1 MNFLCPN
8 CGSKDFLSKHS
19 IGKTHKE
26 GPYINVKYE
35 IQCSECFMDIPSNL
49 CENINFNKI
58 NDVKKLW
65 IEDYKPIHLNEA
77 AKCSK
82 CLRNYWDI
90 EKYLFLNNESTKDIF
105 YQIFSSNKDIGNLI
119 CKICDPNA
127 FK

>member
-8 CGSKDFLSKHS
+8 CGSTDFLSKHS
-19 IGKTHKE
+19 IGKKYKE

-35 IQCSECFMDIPSNL
+35 IQCSKCFIDIPSNL
-49 CENINFNKI
+49 CENINVNKI
-58 NDVKKLW
+58 NDVRKIW

-82 CLRNYWDI
+82 CLRKYWDI
-90 EKYLFLNNESTKDIF
+90 EKYLFLNNESKKDIF
-105 YQIFSSNKDIGNLI
+105 YQTFNSDKEIGDLV
-119 CKICDPNA
+119 CKICDPSA

>member
-8 CGSKDFLSKHS
+8 CGSKEFLSKNS
-19 IGKTHKE
+19 IGKKYKK

-82 CLRNYWDI
+82 CLRKYWDI
-90 EKYLFLNNESTKDIF
+90 EKYLFLNNQSTKDIF
-105 YQIFSSNKDIGNLI
+105 YQIFSSNKEIGDLI

>member
-8 CGSKDFLSKHS
+8 CGSTDFLSKHS
-19 IGKTHKE
+19 IGKKYNE

-49 CENINFNKI
+49 CENINVNKI
-58 NDVKKLW
+58 NDLKKLW
-65 IEDYKPIHLNEA
+65 IDDYKPIHLNEA

-105 YQIFSSNKDIGNLI
+105 YQTFNSNKEVGDLI
-119 CKICDPNA
+119 CKICDPTS

>member
-8 CGSKDFLSKHS
+8 CGSKEFLSKHS
-19 IGKTHKE
+19 IGKKYKE

-49 CENINFNKI
+49 CENINVNKI
-58 NDVKKLW
+58 NDIKKLW
-65 IEDYKPIHLNEA
+65 IEDYKPLHLNDA

-82 CLRNYWDI
+82 CLRKYWDI

-105 YQIFSSNKDIGNLI
+105 YQIFSSNKEIGDLI
-119 CKICDPNA
+119 CKICDPTA

>member
-1 MNFLCPN
+1 MSFLCPN

-82 CLRNYWDI
+82 CLRKYWDI
-90 EKYLFLNNESTKDIF
+90 EKYLFLNNQSTKDIF
-105 YQIFSSNKDIGNLI
+105 YQIFSSNKEIGDLI

>member
-19 IGKTHKE
+19 IGKTYKK

-35 IQCSECFMDIPSNL
+35 IQCSKCFMDIPSNL

-82 CLRNYWDI
+82 CLRKYWDI

-105 YQIFSSNKDIGNLI
+105 YQTFNSNKDIGDLI

>member
-82 CLRNYWDI
+82 CLRKYWDI
-90 EKYLFLNNESTKDIF
+90 EKYLFLNNQSTKDIF
-105 YQIFSSNKDIGNLI
+105 YQIFNSNKEIGDLI

>member
-8 CGSKDFLSKHS
+8 CGSKDSLSKHS
-19 IGKTHKE
+19 IGKKYKE

-65 IEDYKPIHLNEA
+65 IEDYKPIHINEA

-82 CLRNYWDI
+82 CLRKYWDI

-105 YQIFSSNKDIGNLI
+105 YQIFSSNKDIGDLI

>member
-82 CLRNYWDI
+82 CLRKYWDI
-90 EKYLFLNNESTKDIF
+90 EKYLFLNNKSTKDIF
-105 YQIFSSNKDIGNLI
+105 YQIFSSNKEIGDLI

>member
-58 NDVKKLW
+58 NDVKKIW
-65 IEDYKPIHLNEA
+65 IEDYKPIHLNEQQ
-77 AKCSK
+77 KCSK
-82 CLRNYWDI
+82 CLRKYWDI

-105 YQIFSSNKDIGNLI
+105 YQIFSSNKEIGDLI
-119 CKICDPNA
+119 CNICDPTA

>member
-82 CLRNYWDI
+82 CLRKYWDI
-90 EKYLFLNNESTKDIF
+90 EKYLFLNNQSTKDIF
-105 YQIFSSNKDIGNLI
+105 YQIFSSNKEIGDLI

>member
-1 MNFLCPN
+1 MNFLCHN
-8 CGSKDFLSKHS
+8 CGSTDFLSKHS
-19 IGKTHKE
+19 IGKKYKE

-35 IQCSECFMDIPSNL
+35 IQCSKCFIDIPSNL
-49 CENINFNKI
+49 CENINVNKI

-65 IEDYKPIHLNEA
+65 IDDYKPIHINEA

-82 CLRNYWDI
+82 CLRKYWDI

-105 YQIFSSNKDIGNLI
+105 YQIFSSNKEIGDLI
-119 CKICDPNA
+119 CKICDPTA

>member
-8 CGSKDFLSKHS
+8 CGSTDFISKHS
-19 IGKTHKE
+19 IGKKYKE

-49 CENINFNKI
+49 CENINVNKI

-65 IEDYKPIHLNEA
+65 IEDYKPLHLNEA

-82 CLRNYWDI
+82 CLRKYWDI
-90 EKYLFLNNESTKDIF
+90 EKYLFLNNESKKDIF
-105 YQIFSSNKDIGNLI
+105 YQTFNSNKEIGDLV
-119 CKICDPNA
+119 CKICDPSA

>member
-8 CGSKDFLSKHS
+8 CGSKEFLSKHS
-19 IGKTHKE
+19 IGKKYKE

-35 IQCSECFMDIPSNL
+35 IQCSQCFMDIPSNL

-82 CLRNYWDI
+82 CLRKYWDI
-90 EKYLFLNNESTKDIF
+90 EKYLFLNNQSTKDIF
-105 YQIFSSNKDIGNLI
+105 YQIFSSNKEIGDLI

>member
-82 CLRNYWDI
+82 CLRKYWDI

-105 YQIFSSNKDIGNLI
+105 YQIFSSNKDIGDLI

>member
-19 IGKTHKE
+19 IGKTYKE

-82 CLRNYWDI
+82 CLRKYWDI
-90 EKYLFLNNESTKDIF
+90 EKYLFLNNQSTKDIF
-105 YQIFSSNKDIGNLI
+105 YQIFSSNKEIGDLI

>member
-82 CLRNYWDI
+82 CLRKYWDI
-90 EKYLFLNNESTKDIF
+90 EKYLFLNNQSTKDIF
-105 YQIFSSNKDIGNLI
+105 YQIFSSNKEIGDLI
-119 CKICDPNA
+119 CKICDPTA

>member
-49 CENINFNKI
+49 CENINFKKI

-82 CLRNYWDI
+82 CLRKYWDI

-105 YQIFSSNKDIGNLI
+105 YQTFNSNKDIGDLI
-119 CKICDPNA
+119 CKICDPTA

>member
-19 IGKTHKE
+19 IGKTHKK

-49 CENINFNKI
+49 CENINYNKI
-58 NDVKKLW
+58 NDVKKIW
-65 IEDYKPIHLNEA
+65 IEVYKPIHLNEA

-82 CLRNYWDI
+82 CLRKYWDI
-90 EKYLFLNNESTKDIF
+90 EKYLFLNNQSTKDIF
-105 YQIFSSNKDIGNLI
+105 YQIFNSNKEIGDLI

>member
-26 GPYINVKYE
+26 GPYVNVKYE
-35 IQCSECFMDIPSNL
+35 IQCSKCFMDIPSNL

-77 AKCSK
+77 PKCSK
-82 CLRNYWDI
+82 CLRKYWDI
-90 EKYLFLNNESTKDIF
+90 EKYLFLNNQSTKDIF
-105 YQIFSSNKDIGNLI
+105 YQIFSSNKEIGDLI

>member
-8 CGSKDFLSKHS
+8 CGSTDFLSKHS
-19 IGKTHKE
+19 IGKKYKE

-65 IEDYKPIHLNEA
+65 IEDYKSIHVNEA

-82 CLRNYWDI
+82 CLRKYWDI

-105 YQIFSSNKDIGNLI
+105 YQTFNSNKDIGDLI
-119 CKICDPNA
+119 CKICDPTA

>member
-1 MNFLCPN
+1 MSFLCPN

-19 IGKTHKE
+19 IGKTYKE

-49 CENINFNKI
+49 CENVKNESISDI
-58 NDVKKLW
+58 KKLW
-65 IEDYKPIHLNEA
+65 FDKYKPEHFKHA

-82 CLRNYWDI
+82 CNRYYWEI
-90 EKYLFLNNESTKDIF
+90 EKSLYENNITSKDIF
-105 YQIFSSNKDIGNLI
+105 YQNYSPHKGGGSLV
-119 CKICDPNA
+119 CKICDPDA

>member
-1 MNFLCPN
+1 MDFLCPN
-8 CGSKDFLSKHS
+8 CGSIDFLSKHS
-19 IGKTHKE
+19 IGKKYKE

-49 CENINFNKI
+49 CENINVNKI

-65 IEDYKPIHLNEA
+65 IEVYKPLHLNEA

-82 CLRNYWDI
+82 CLRKYWDI
-90 EKYLFLNNESTKDIF
+90 EKYLFLNNESKKDIF
-105 YQIFSSNKDIGNLI
+105 YQTFNSNKEIGDLV
-119 CKICDPNA
+119 CKICDPSA

>member
-8 CGSKDFLSKHS
+8 CGSTDFLSKHS
-19 IGKTHKE
+19 IGKKYNE

-35 IQCSECFMDIPSNL
+35 IQCSKCFMDIPSNL
-49 CENINFNKI
+49 CENINFHKI

-82 CLRNYWDI
+82 CLRKYWDI
-90 EKYLFLNNESTKDIF
+90 EKYLFLNNQSTKDIF
-105 YQIFSSNKDIGNLI
+105 YQIFSSNKEIGDLI

>member
-82 CLRNYWDI
+82 CLRKYWDI

-105 YQIFSSNKDIGNLI
+105 YQLFSSNKDIGDLI

>member
-26 GPYINVKYE
+26 GPYVNVKYE
-35 IQCSECFMDIPSNL
+35 IQCSKCFMDIPSNL

-82 CLRNYWDI
+82 CLRKYWDI

-105 YQIFSSNKDIGNLI
+105 YQTFNSNKDIGDLI
-119 CKICDPNA
+119 CKICDPTA